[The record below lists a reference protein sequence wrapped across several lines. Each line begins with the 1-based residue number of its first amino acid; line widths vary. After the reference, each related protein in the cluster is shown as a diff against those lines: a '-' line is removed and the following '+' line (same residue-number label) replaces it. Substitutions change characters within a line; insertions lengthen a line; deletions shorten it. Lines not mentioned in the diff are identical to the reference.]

1 MSAAHNDI
9 RRIGDLSKD
18 GVFIYDINAGRFSYV
33 NETFAETFNTTADQL
48 KEQPKL
54 VLPFIRTEDADY
66 LRHRFTDL
74 VRDHSI
80 INAEFR
86 LHLSDGRIRHLC
98 CDAYLLNDSLTAGF
112 VKDVTK
118 EKEHEDYIINYGAK
132 KDTLLDMMTHN
143 LSGPLYLSKHILHWI
158 QSTYKGNTPIE
169 ISTELKMIQSNTQ
182 ECIDI
187 IDDFLKAEHM
197 ESERIYVK
205 KTRFDVLERIAAT
218 LEKIIV
224 TNKNKRFRL
233 ITDLKNL
240 NISTDSV
247 KFFQIIHNLISNSI
261 KFTPDNGEIDIIVEE
276 KETSFVISVRDNGI
290 GIPSSMHETLFS
302 KNTPA
307 GREGLNKEKSSGLGL
322 HIVRMLAGLLNGKV
336 SFKSEENKGSTFS
349 IELPKE

>member
-1 MSAAHNDI
+1 MSSEHNDI
-9 RRIGDLSKD
+9 KRIGDLSKD
-18 GVFIYDINAGRFSYV
+18 GVFIYNTNLGKFTYV
-33 NETFAETFNTTADQL
+33 NDIFADVFNTNTDELL
-48 KEQPKL
+48 KQPRL

-74 VRDHSI
+74 VRDHCI
-80 INAEFR
+80 TNTEFR
-86 LHLSDGRIRHLC
+86 LHLSDGTIRHLC
-98 CDAYLLNDSLTAGF
+98 CDAYLLNDTFVAGF
-112 VKDVTK
+112 AKDVSK

-143 LSGPLYLSKHILHWI
+143 LSGPLYLSKHILHWV
-158 QSTYKGNTPIE
+158 QHTYKDKTPID
-169 ISTELKMIQSNTQ
+169 ISTQLKLIQSNTQ

-187 IDDFLKAEHM
+187 IDDFLKTEHM

-247 KFFQIIHNLISNSI
+247 KFFQIIHNLISNAI
-261 KFTPDNGEIDIIVEE
+261 KFTHDNGEIDILVEE
-276 KETSFVISVRDNGI
+276 RESSFVISVRDNGI
-290 GIPSSMHETLFS
+290 GIPTELHDKLFA

-307 GREGLNKEKSSGLGL
+307 GREGLNNERSSGMGL
-322 HIVRMLAGLLNGKV
+322 HIVQMLVGLLNGKV
-336 SFKSEENKGSTFS
+336 WFESNEAKGSMFS